1 MVNTYVSSFS
11 LAASRF
17 PRRVSSKGLHT
28 WWKATAQN
36 ELLGHWHL
44 PTYLFIYLS
53 SYVSFRNPCGSHF
66 QSGIALIPLW
76 RKRAEM
82 THMGW
87 GQKWGFSDLPCGC
100 VDVVFGKSIKALQF
114 GALWKQKRCEGM
126 WLCWWSCL
134 NHTQRRTIN
143 ST

>member
-1 MVNTYVSSFS
+1 MSALSVLLLLSF
-11 LAASRF
+11 LD
-17 PRRVSSKGLHT
+17 VYHQ
-28 WWKATAQN
+28 KAFTPGEKPQHKISYWYTGVC
-36 ELLGHWHL
+36 LL
-44 PTYLFIYLS
+44 TYLFIYLS

-87 GQKWGFSDLPCGC
+87 RQKRGFSDLPCGC
-100 VDVVFGKSIKALQF
+100 VDVVFGKSVKALQF

-126 WLCWWSCL
+126 
-134 NHTQRRTIN
+134 
-143 ST
+143 